1 MTAKRGEVFLVAIP
15 GQSKPRPAVILAAD
29 WLGQYALDI
38 SVVPITSVPRAN
50 FPTRVELPVGE
61 GGLKKTSWA
70 KCDQV
75 TTVPRDLL
83 MSPAFGRVS
92 TDKMEAIE
100 QAVRSALGL

>member
-1 MTAKRGEVFLVAIP
+1 MTAKRGEVFLIAIP
-15 GQSKPRPAVILAAD
+15 GQSKPRPAVILTAD

-38 SVVPITSVPRAN
+38 SVVLITSVPRAN

-75 TTVPRDLL
+75 TTLPKALL
-83 MSPAFGRVS
+83 MSPAFGSVG